1 MKSQN
6 LRDKRIGDKS
16 KQPIWTI
23 VLICAVFLFVFFSL
37 LLAFSLRW
45 LLSQWASLTIEEILI
60 QVATSVGGTA
70 KERVISYAKHC
81 LIPASGLTAAAMIA
95 AFYFKKVNKKTGS
108 AVLAI
113 QVIVSAVILLIT
125 GIVAWKELKFEELNT
140 TEYSELVDGE
150 YIATETAEI
159 SFREKKNLV
168 YIYLESMETTF
179 SDAENGGAFP
189 YNCIPEL
196 CELAKDNEDFS
207 GPETKL
213 NGGLVLPGTGWTI
226 AAMVAHTSGIP
237 MKIGSNNMS
246 RLKEFFPK
254 MTNLGDI
261 LNENGYTQEL
271 LIGSD
276 ADFGGRRTLFSQH
289 GDYNIADYNYA
300 KENGWIAED
309 YNVWWG
315 YEDEK
320 LFGFAKS
327 ELLRLAGEDE
337 PFNLTILTADTHFPD
352 GYFCELCKD
361 EFPDNPYADVMACSN
376 RQVSEFV
383 HWIQEQEFYEDTA
396 IVLMGDHITMDED
409 FCDNVPDSY
418 ERCVYTAYIN
428 AAVEPV
434 LKERRVYSTFDAFPT
449 TLAAIGAEIEGNRLG
464 LGTNLF
470 SDTPTLCEKYGV
482 EVMDE
487 ELRKNSHVIDSLQ
500 QDSVYDEIRE
510 TGDQFIKP
518 CTAYLENKKCL
529 YSRFDFS
536 ALKEWDINKPDKL
549 SLQLKD
555 TKKDRTLT
563 ELSIS
568 SDGNITHG
576 FQSTSE
582 DDAKDRLCLQVKK
595 KNGKLLDEWY
605 FDAAEVNI
613 PSGIWEMH
621 IDNLFLRNYIVSL
634 ESMKKDDE
642 IRAFHDAANDFELS
656 AVFSLDYEK
665 AGEVLQFTTTIN
677 KWFMCSLETFL
688 SEIDN
693 SDYAVFISVS
703 DEATRSLSDEAKDL
717 LHDLGLQ
724 EDLNDKFRYSYCAL
738 ICGGE
743 VQIEQLCE
751 EKLKYSGELP
761 DGTKYVLTSG
771 GYTAGSESH
780 IILND
785 IECSSGMRGL
795 NIVIYNLST
804 GTIEVKRNFDT
815 HLTMDEIKAQ

>member
-6 LRDKRIGDKS
+6 LREKTTGDKRKPTIGVIILMIAIFS
-16 KQPIWTI
+16 
-23 VLICAVFLFVFFSL
+23 FVFFSL

-95 AFYFKKVNKKTGS
+95 AFYIKKSNRKIGRAFLVF
-108 AVLAI
+108 L
-113 QVIVSAVILLIT
+113 VILSAVILLIT
-125 GIVAWKELKFEELNT
+125 GIVAWRELKFEELNT
-140 TEYSELVDGE
+140 TEYSELIDSE
-150 YIATETAEI
+150 YVAPETAEI

-196 CELAKDNEDFS
+196 CELAKENEDFS
-207 GPETKL
+207 GSETEL

-261 LNENGYTQEL
+261 LKENGYTQEL

-300 KENGWIAED
+300 KENGWIDED
-309 YNVWWG
+309 YYVWWG

-320 LFGFAKS
+320 MFEFAKS
-327 ELLRLAGEDE
+327 ELLRLAEGEE

-352 GYFCELCKD
+352 GYLCELCKD
-361 EFPDNPYADVMACSN
+361 EFPDNPYADVMACSG
-376 RQVSEFV
+376 RQVTEFV
-383 HWIQEQEFYEDTA
+383 HWIQEQDFYKDTA
-396 IVLMGDHITMDED
+396 IVLMGDHTTMDED
-409 FCDNVPDSY
+409 FCNDVPDSY
-418 ERCVYTAYIN
+418 ERRVYTAYIN
-428 AAVEPV
+428 ASEEPV
-434 LKERRVYSTFDAFPT
+434 LNERRVYSTFDAFPT
-449 TLAAIGAEIEGNRLG
+449 TLAAIGAEIKGNRLG

-500 QDSVYDEIRE
+500 QDSVYDEIRD

-518 CTAYLENKKCL
+518 CNAYFENEKCL
-529 YSRFDFS
+529 YSRFNFS
-536 ALKEWDINKPDKL
+536 ALEEWDINKPDKL
-549 SLQLKD
+549 SLQIKD
-555 TKKDRTLT
+555 TKEGRTLT

-576 FQSTSE
+576 SQSASE
-582 DDAKDRLCLQVKK
+582 DDAKDRLCVQVKK
-595 KNGKLLDEWY
+595 KSGKLLDEWY
-605 FDAAEVNI
+605 IDANEVNI
-613 PSGIWEMH
+613 PSGTWEMH
-621 IDNLFLRNYIVSL
+621 IDNLFRKGYIVSL

-642 IRAFHDAANDFELS
+642 IRAFHDTANDFELS

-665 AGEVLQFTTTIN
+665 AGEVLQFTTTVN

-688 SEIDN
+688 SEIDD

-703 DEATRSLSDEAKDL
+703 DEATRSLSDEAKEL

-724 EDLNDKFRYSYCAL
+724 EDLNDKYRCSYCAL

-743 VQIEQLCE
+743 VQIEQLGE
-751 EKLKYSGELP
+751 EKLNHSGELP
-761 DGTKYVLTSG
+761 DGTKYILTSG
-771 GYTAGSESH
+771 GNTAGSESH

-785 IECSSGMRGL
+785 IECSSGMRGM
-795 NIVIYNLST
+795 NIVVYNLST